1 MLRSLRIRYADLIL
15 SVPAPKGAILMHTYE
30 YNQEEHPT
38 VPYSISGRVLQD
50 LWGWLGIPMVLM
62 HLYRACVSA
71 SATFM
76 LKVGLVYF
84 QQNENFSR
92 FLIKPFK

>member
-1 MLRSLRIRYADLIL
+1 
-15 SVPAPKGAILMHTYE
+15 MHTYE

-50 LWGWLGIPMVLM
+50 LWGWLGIPIVLM

-71 SATFM
+71 SVTF
-76 LKVGLVYF
+76 YA
-84 QQNENFSR
+84 
-92 FLIKPFK
+92 